1 MLCAVRKPAS
11 ADRSCAHERARASE
25 TCIPV
30 KEPCVSASGCL
41 VPDGTI
47 RRLQGREMH
56 HVFIC
61 KAIMIWNC
69 STTVDCSGIL
79 LCPCGRDQ
87 FHDLPASVLLS
98 SCRDDPAIQIDLSCQ
113 VRCCESGCVWYTMRV
128 AIAVRVGL
136 LANIDA
142 LYTTNQYHAKLSK
155 TFTSIRPEGRLSCM
169 MRFPVFHVY
178 PRPHTTIVPI
188 SRKSAYG

>member
-61 KAIMIWNC
+61 KAIME
-69 STTVDCSGIL
+69 L
-79 LCPCGRDQ
+79 LND
-87 FHDLPASVLLS
+87 
-98 SCRDDPAIQIDLSCQ
+98 
-113 VRCCESGCVWYTMRV
+113 
-128 AIAVRVGL
+128 
-136 LANIDA
+136 
-142 LYTTNQYHAKLSK
+142 
-155 TFTSIRPEGRLSCM
+155 GRLLRDTVVSM
-169 MRFPVFHVY
+169 WSGPV
-178 PRPHTTIVPI
+178 
-188 SRKSAYG
+188 S